1 MMADSMT
8 ENLNDMLSN
17 PDRTKELFER
27 YMMAIKRFGLKR
39 ARKEFLRT
47 FDCTDWTHE
56 NLRELAKVFERN
68 YSDAKIR
75 YYDER
80 KLAIYKIL
88 NIEPPEIAGRKIKTA
103 ETGEI
108 I

>member
-1 MMADSMT
+1 MSEDIKK
-8 ENLNDMLSN
+8 NLNDMLSN

-27 YMMAIKRFGLKR
+27 YLTAINRLGLKR
-39 ARKEFLRT
+39 ARKDFLRT